1 MKNQGTG
8 PAVMSAGVEARPWN
22 GVAIQR
28 RQADGFVNATAMCKA
43 GGKRWNHYVTNDRT
57 AEYLQALSGSTG
69 IPADLLVTTIGGGPN
84 HLRGT
89 WIHPRLAVDLARW
102 ISPAFAVWMD
112 GWFLESIGVAQSAT
126 AEPLQQRTAAASRPR
141 GLRQDPVWKSSYYL
155 PALIHQRWI
164 GDPEANEII
173 RGIAHHLLLSC
184 GPLPAIAAVDEAA
197 LGWSRAM
204 KARTGQQV
212 WW

>member
-1 MKNQGTG
+1 MKNQSTG

-141 GLRQDPVWKSSYYL
+141 GLRQDPVWKSSFYL

-197 LGWSRAM
+197 LSWNRAM
-204 KARTGQQV
+204 KVRTGQQV